1 MTCVKV
7 QVLLSDQ
14 DRLSVRLSCFLVFTN
29 NLNQSELIQTDATT
43 VTLQELNGRTLGG
56 LWSDLFLTKVYLD
69 HR

>member
-14 DRLSVRLSCFLVFTN
+14 DRLSVRLFCVSVFTS

-69 HR
+69 RR